1 MPNELHLIDRLRQS
15 DYDAFS
21 TLYRRYSPRV
31 YHTVLRMF
39 GNADVAADVVQDL
52 FLKIW
57 EKRADMDP
65 SGNFEAYIHV
75 VARNLAYS
83 YLRNELDKLE
93 NISTAE
99 AAAMCAGGDDPSKE
113 LEAMS
118 TGEFIRRIIDSM
130 PPVRRQI
137 FIMSRFDSLCV
148 KPVRIFFFKVSV
160 AHGNRKNRDNYLFDD
175 RLYKERFVT
184 EHINAYMAF
193 AP

>member
-137 FIMSRFDSLCV
+137 FIMSRFDNLSHKEIAARMNISERTVESHIYQALKIIHKSLGLFAV
-148 KPVRIFFFKVSV
+148 ALLPAAISV
-160 AHGNRKNRDNYLFDD
+160 
-175 RLYKERFVT
+175 
-184 EHINAYMAF
+184 
-193 AP
+193 